1 MDITAII
8 GLGVLG
14 AALAVIMKQY
24 KPEYALAVSLLVG
37 ILIFTAISDSIKPV
51 LESLEDILKS
61 TQVPYEYVEILLK
74 ALGICYI
81 TQIACDTCKDAGQ
94 SAISTKVEIA
104 GKLAVLVISL
114 PLFKAL
120 MDIVAAL
127 LSA

>member
-1 MDITAII
+1 M
-8 GLGVLG
+8 
-14 AALAVIMKQY
+14 
-24 KPEYALAVSLLVG
+24 
-37 ILIFTAISDSIKPV
+37 
-51 LESLEDILKS
+51 
-61 TQVPYEYVEILLK
+61 
-74 ALGICYI
+74 